1 MDYDALMH
9 AEDDITLDSGS
20 TKVSRIFHDLWELG
34 MLNNDDLKK
43 IKSMNSQIPQ
53 FEFKKSQF
61 IYPDQAFDIFI
72 RIAHSNNIF
81 VFQKDIEGSINA
93 KQIKRNKPLKA
104 VEKVLKLIQ
113 QDSIPSEF
121 YEMTNYLRKKINEA
135 GQS

>member
-1 MDYDALMH
+1 MKVPFLVIMDYDALMH

-72 RIAHSNNIF
+72 RIHS
-81 VFQKDIEGSINA
+81 
-93 KQIKRNKPLKA
+93 
-104 VEKVLKLIQ
+104 
-113 QDSIPSEF
+113 
-121 YEMTNYLRKKINEA
+121 
-135 GQS
+135 